1 MIDGQS
7 ISVVLSF
14 CNEEEVIPDLIDR
27 LHKAIRP
34 LKMGYEFIFVN
45 DASTDDSLNIL
56 QKRAHEDGH
65 IKIINMSRNFGVSQC
80 TVAGIRHS
88 KGSAVVMMD
97 TDLQDPPEVI
107 PELVEKWLEG
117 ADVVYTTRLSRE
129 GESAMKLWV
138 TKWAYRVL
146 RFTSEMDLPV
156 DSGDFKLM
164 SRRVVNE
171 LIKLNEKD
179 PFLRGLVTWVG
190 FKQVPVYYRRADR
203 FAGKTHFRFYGRKA
217 VWNFFSGLTSFSLFP
232 LHASLALG
240 FLVSFGAFVYLIAI
254 VWMNYLGWNI
264 PGWSAIMATMLFL
277 GGTQLLTIGV
287 LGLYLGR
294 VFNDVKNRPNYIIES
309 MIGFEDSPST
319 VEDTV
324 STGRSSERTLRRV

>member
-1 MIDGQS
+1 MTDGQS

-14 CNEEEVIPDLIDR
+14 CNEAEVIPELIDR
-27 LHKAIRP
+27 LHKALRP
-34 LKMGYEFIFVN
+34 LQMEYEFIFVN
-45 DASTDDSLNIL
+45 DMSTDNSLNIL
-56 QKRAHEDGH
+56 QERAQQDRS
-65 IKIINMSRNFGVSQC
+65 IKVINMSRNFGLFPC
-80 TVAGIRHS
+80 ILAGIKHS
-88 KGSAVVMMD
+88 AGSAVVMMD

-107 PELVEKWLEG
+107 PELVGKWLEG

-129 GESAMKLWV
+129 GESASKLWV

-146 RFTSEMDLPV
+146 RFTSNLDLPV

-171 LIKLNEKD
+171 LIKLNERD
-179 PFLRGLVTWVG
+179 PYLRGLVTWVG
-190 FKQVPVYYRRADR
+190 FKQVPVYYHREKR
-203 FAGKTHFRFYGRKA
+203 FAGKTHFRFYGRK
-217 VWNFFSGLTSFSLFP
+217 VIWNFFSGLTSFSLLP
-232 LHASLALG
+232 LHVSLGLG
-240 FLVSFGAFVYLIAI
+240 FLVSLGAFVYLVAI
-254 VWMNYLGWNI
+254 VWMKYLGWNI

-309 MIGFEDSPST
+309 MIGFENSSSA
-319 VEDTV
+319 VEDAAIT
-324 STGRSSERTLRRV
+324 RRPNGGTPRVT